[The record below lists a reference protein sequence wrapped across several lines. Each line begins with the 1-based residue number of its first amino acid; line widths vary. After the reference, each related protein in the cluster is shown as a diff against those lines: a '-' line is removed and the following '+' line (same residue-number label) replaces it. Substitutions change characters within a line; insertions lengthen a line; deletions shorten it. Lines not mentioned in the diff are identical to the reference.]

1 MTEITRVPLQPIAK
15 GALGKLWLGVLA
27 ALLIAGGIAWAAMP
41 SSVKVETLVA
51 GQGTS
56 PTRDDVVL
64 INYKGMLTSGKV
76 FDEGKQVPLP
86 VDGAVPGFTQA
97 LEQMQRG
104 GKYKVSIPSELGY
117 GEQQAGEIPPGS
129 DLIFEVELLDFK
141 SKAVIEEQQR
151 IMQQLQQMQQQQ
163 GGAPG
168 QMPPGAMPPGAM
180 PPGAMPPGAV
190 PPAPPQP

>member
-1 MTEITRVPLQPIAK
+1 
-15 GALGKLWLGVLA
+15 
-27 ALLIAGGIAWAAMP
+27 
-41 SSVKVETLVA
+41 VKVEAIVE
-51 GQGTS
+51 GNGES

-76 FDEGKQVPLP
+76 FDEGKQVPLA
-86 VDGAVPGFTQA
+86 VDGVVPGFTQA

-104 GKYKVSIPSELGY
+104 GKYKVTIPSSLGY
-117 GEQQAGEIPPGS
+117 GSEANGPIPANS
-129 DLIFEVELLDFK
+129 DLTFEVELLDFK
-141 SKAVIEEQQR
+141 SKAEIEEQQR
-151 IMQQLQQMQQQQ
+151 IMQQLQQMQ

-168 QMPPGAMPPGAM
+168 APGQM